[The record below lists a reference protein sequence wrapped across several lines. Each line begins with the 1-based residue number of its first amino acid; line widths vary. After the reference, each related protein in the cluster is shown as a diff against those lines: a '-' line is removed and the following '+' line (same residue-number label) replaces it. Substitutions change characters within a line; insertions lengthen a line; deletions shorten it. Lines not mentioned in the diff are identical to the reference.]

1 MSEESM
7 NVEAEELPRDTWHE
21 ALDEITQI
29 HEGDDVI
36 VEVVSSNLG
45 DQVEAERLP
54 LLYLEYDYKDDAVIV
69 ALGDRTE
76 HEPVLRHMI
85 HRPRNVFVHPPRP
98 RTSWA
103 VDVVGGDGTQT
114 LVTFYRPEFT
124 E

>member
-7 NVEAEELPRDTWHE
+7 NVEAEELPRDAWHDV
-21 ALDEITQI
+21 LDEITQT
-29 HEGDDVI
+29 HEGDDVT
-36 VEVVSSNLG
+36 VEVVSSNLR

-76 HEPVLRHMI
+76 PKPVLRHMI
-85 HRPRNVFVHPPRP
+85 FRPRNLFVHPPRP

-114 LVTFYRPEFT
+114 LVTFYRPDFT
-124 E
+124 G